1 MRSLDETAPHFSCIA
16 GSIFYFTACT
26 QQENTPAENV
36 ENTTAVN
43 EESISP
49 NSKPQLMRLIN
60 RFWMKNTDVPAEIAN
75 APADA
80 ATVDQFVSGASE
92 PMTP

>member
-1 MRSLDETAPHFSCIA
+1 MKQHLILAALLAASFM
-16 GSIFYFTACT
+16 FTACT
-26 QQENTPAENV
+26 QQKNTPAEEV
-36 ENTTAVN
+36 ENTTAV

-49 NSKPQLMRLIN
+49 EQQAAIDAIDKPVLDE
-60 RFWMKNTDVPAEIAN
+60 KNTDVPAEIAN

-80 ATVDQFVSGASE
+80 ATAAESVTGASE

>member
-49 NSKPQLMRLIN
+49 EQQAAIDAIDKPVL
-60 RFWMKNTDVPAEIAN
+60 MKNTDVPAEIAN

-80 ATVDQFVSGASE
+80 AQL
-92 PMTP
+92 

>member
-1 MRSLDETAPHFSCIA
+1 M
-16 GSIFYFTACT
+16 
-26 QQENTPAENV
+26 Q
-36 ENTTAVN
+36 
-43 EESISP
+43 
-49 NSKPQLMRLIN
+49 LIN

-80 ATVDQFVSGASE
+80 ATADESVTGASE

>member
-49 NSKPQLMRLIN
+49 EQQAAIDAIDKPVLDEKIQMFRLKLPMHLQMPQL
-60 RFWMKNTDVPAEIAN
+60 
-75 APADA
+75 
-80 ATVDQFVSGASE
+80 
-92 PMTP
+92 